1 MKLVLGTELLVT
13 GSRTMDSFKN
23 QCQTTSC
30 SPHMRLMILWVKPQ
44 LFNRSLYRV
53 SAIVKSN
60 ESICRQK
67 SPLVIVRVKEKKQFC
82 IFCGIRSSYWS
93 RRIQICTIET
103 KKEQN
108 IPIDSISANCARLW
122 TLIWAWKGFWAW
134 GIYGGQCSNDKT
146 LSEKSKRQSRLC
158 PSVFDA
164 VRVTLWTCLLSIKL

>member
-1 MKLVLGTELLVT
+1 MVPGTELLVT
-13 GSRTMDSFKN
+13 GNLTMDSFKN

-67 SPLVIVRVKEKKQFC
+67 SPLIIVRAKEKKQFC

-93 RRIQICTIET
+93 RRIQIRAIET
-103 KKEQN
+103 QKEQN
-108 IPIDSISANCARLW
+108 FPINSFSADCVGIW
-122 TLIWAWKGFWAW
+122 TFIWAWKGFWAR
-134 GIYGGQCSNDKT
+134 GVYGRQCSNDKT
-146 LSEKSKRQSRLC
+146 LSKKSKRQSSLC
-158 PSVFDA
+158 PSVFNA
-164 VRVTLWTCLLSIKL
+164 TRITLWTCLLSI